1 MPRVGAAAV
10 AVTETAASPAAESA
24 GLFANASTALQL
36 LSAAALLLPGVL
48 AAPVQAADA
57 ATERVALQ
65 MSRHEEGR
73 RDLESIRSSLA
84 PIRVDVLQGS
94 VALRALDRLRLSA
107 SYSQD
112 TWSGATPVT
121 TAPLAADGNRAILR
135 DSAQGVVV
143 AGASPFVN
151 NTLQLDAARRPLR
164 TADDARTQVDERTV
178 HILSSASP
186 ETRDQLDV
194 RAAWD
199 WDNAMLEGAWGVS
212 LENDYESAWGNV
224 NARFDFNQKLTSLAV
239 GAGYTH
245 SRLDAILDPDLQPY
259 LTRGAY
265 QEAIT
270 RKRDSEILHGSRHDL
285 TAHLGLTQV
294 IDRSTVLDLA
304 LGYTRARGF
313 MENPYKATSVLFVDP
328 SQSGRGIVTADM
340 RALLEQRPER
350 NEQLA
355 ANLRLVRYIAPL
367 DAALH
372 LAYRYSE
379 DDWDV
384 RTHTLEAEWV
394 QPLPGGWTLA
404 PRLRYYTQ
412 TAASF
417 HVDYL
422 VSEQAYRR
430 IDRDGSGRDIWF
442 NPALPQAL
450 YYRNGG
456 QFVDAGGVGVDPD
469 ALNLQPRF
477 VTFDPG
483 LLPAH
488 FSSDH
493 RLAGFGA
500 LSAGLSL
507 SKQITRGLYLE
518 AGAEVYT
525 RRSGLQAGGGDSAY
539 ADFRFHTVSAGLRL
553 DLDETRLRT
562 YSRARAVA
570 AADPS
575 HAHHAG
581 HRAGMHAAQ
590 APAGVQFGHVLPAA
604 GDFMLAWRFGF
615 SRQAGALVQGSAGV
629 TDQEVVATACAPQA
643 PCRFVP
649 TYMNMQMHMVDIM
662 YAASD
667 RLTLMLMPQFM
678 TMDMNL
684 RELAGRPPAVPGVHE
699 HTGIGG
705 HRSGS
710 LGDTVLAGL
719 YQLGALG
726 NGAVHLGLGLSIP
739 TGRVDQEL
747 RRMFRSDGGL
757 MHFDM
762 QTGSGTWDL
771 LPSVTWLGALQT
783 WQLGAQLSA
792 VHRLHES
799 NEAGYRLGDGLQASA
814 WVGRTWANGLGL
826 SLRAV
831 QAWREDIAGD
841 WRVFNARIGPMDYP
855 HNQGGRSLDAALGLS
870 WTVPAGRFAGHA
882 LALEW
887 SQPVHEDLR
896 GVQLPRRGTLSASW
910 QLHF

>member
-1 MPRVGAAAV
+1 MPREAAVAV
-10 AVTETAASPAAESA
+10 AVTESARLLPQASA
-24 GLFANASTALQL
+24 ALQL

-48 AAPVQAADA
+48 VEPVHAADA

-94 VALRALDRLRLSA
+94 VNLRALDRLRLSA

-121 TAPLAADGNRAILR
+121 TAPLVADGNRAILR
-135 DSAQGVVV
+135 NSAQGVVV

-164 TADDARTQVDERTV
+164 TSSGAATQVDERTV

-199 WDNAMLEGAWGVS
+199 WDNATLEGASGVS
-212 LENDYESAWGNV
+212 LEHDYESRWGSA

-259 LTRGAY
+259 LTRSAY
-265 QEAIT
+265 QDAIT
-270 RKRDSEILHGSRHDL
+270 RKRDSEILHGSRRDL

-294 IDRSTVLDLA
+294 IDRETLLDIA
-304 LGYTRARGF
+304 LGYTRSRGF

-328 SQSGRGIVTADM
+328 AQAGRSSVNADM

-350 NEQLA
+350 NAQLA
-355 ANLRLVRYIAPL
+355 ASLRLVRYIAPL

-372 LAYRYSE
+372 LSYAYSE

-384 RTHTLEAEWV
+384 RAHTLEAEWV

-404 PRLRYYTQ
+404 PRLRYYSQ
-412 TAASF
+412 SAASF

-430 IDRDGSGRDIWF
+430 IERDGSGRDIWF
-442 NPALPQAL
+442 NPALPQTL
-450 YYRNGG
+450 YYRSGG
-456 QFVDAGGVGVDPD
+456 QFVDAGGVSVDPG
-469 ALNLQPRF
+469 ALDLQPRF
-477 VTFDPG
+477 VSFDPG

-525 RRSGLQAGGGDSAY
+525 RRSALQAGGGGDNGY

-553 DLDETRLRT
+553 DLDEARLRT
-562 YSRARAVA
+562 YSRSRALA
-570 AADPS
+570 TADTP

-581 HRAGMHAAQ
+581 HGDAAHAPQ

-604 GDFMLAWRFGF
+604 GDFMLAWRSSF
-615 SRQAGALVQGSAGV
+615 SRQTGALLQGSDRV
-629 TDQEVVATACAPQA
+629 SDQEVVATACAPQA

-649 TYMNMQMHMVDIM
+649 TAMTMQMHMVDVM

-678 TMDMNL
+678 SMDMTL
-684 RELAGRPPAVPGVHE
+684 RELVGRPPAVPGVHE

-726 NGAVHLGLGLSIP
+726 SGAVHVGLGLSIP

-747 RRMFRSDGGL
+747 RRMFRADGGL

-762 QTGSGTWDL
+762 QTGSGTWDV
-771 LPSVTWLGALQT
+771 LPSVTWLGAFERL
-783 WQLGAQLSA
+783 QLGAQLSA
-792 VHRLHES
+792 VHRLHEG
-799 NEAGYRLGDGLQASA
+799 NEAGYRLGDALQASA
-814 WVGRTWANGLGL
+814 WVGRTWTNGLGL

-831 QAWREDIAGD
+831 QAWRKEIAGD
-841 WRVFNARIGPMDYP
+841 WRVFNARLGPMDYP

-870 WTVPAGRFAGHA
+870 WTVPAGRLAGHS

>member
-1 MPRVGAAAV
+1 M
-10 AVTETAASPAAESA
+10 S
-24 GLFANASTALQL
+24 NASAALQL
-36 LSAAALLLPGVL
+36 LSAAALMLPGVL

-73 RDLESIRSSLA
+73 RDLENIRSSLA

-94 VALRALDRLRLSA
+94 VNLRALDRLRLSA

-121 TAPLAADGNRAILR
+121 TAPLVADGNRAILR
-135 DSAQGVVV
+135 NSPQGVVV

-164 TADDARTQVDERTV
+164 TQGATPAVVDERTV

-194 RAAWD
+194 RTAWD
-199 WDNAMLEGAWGVS
+199 WDDATLEGASGVS
-212 LENDYESAWGNV
+212 LENDYESAWGSV

-259 LTRGAY
+259 LTRSAY
-265 QEAIT
+265 QDAIT
-270 RKRDSEILHGSRHDL
+270 RKRDSEILHGSRRDL
-285 TAHLGLTQV
+285 TANLALTQV
-294 IDRSTVLDLA
+294 IDRETVLDMA
-304 LGYTRARGF
+304 LGYTRSRGF

-328 SQSGRGIVTADM
+328 AQAGRSTVSADM

-355 ANLRLVRYIAPL
+355 ASLRLARYIAPL

-372 LAYRYSE
+372 LSYRYSE

-384 RTHTLEAEWV
+384 RAHTLEAEWV
-394 QPLPGGWTLA
+394 QPLPDGWTLA

-430 IDRDGSGRDIWF
+430 IERDGSGRDIWF
-442 NPALPQAL
+442 NPALPQTL
-450 YYRNGG
+450 YYRSGG
-456 QFVDAGGVGVDPD
+456 QFVDAGGAAVDPGL
-469 ALNLQPRF
+469 LNLQPRF
-477 VTFDPG
+477 LSFDPG

-518 AGAEVYT
+518 AGAELYT
-525 RRSGLQAGGGDSAY
+525 RRSALQAGGGDSGY

-553 DLDETRLRT
+553 DLDEARLRSF
-562 YSRARAVA
+562 SRARTLA
-570 AADPS
+570 AADAA

-581 HRAGMHAAQ
+581 HGDGAHAPQ
-590 APAGVQFGHVLPAA
+590 APAGVQFAHVLPTA
-604 GDFMLAWRFGF
+604 GDFMLAWRSGF
-615 SRQAGALVQGSAGV
+615 SRQAGALVQGTERVS
-629 TDQEVVATACAPQA
+629 DREVVDTACAPQA

-649 TYMNMQMHMVDIM
+649 TSMNMRMHMVDVM

-667 RLTLMLMPQFM
+667 RLTLMLMPQVM
-678 TMDMNL
+678 VMDMNL

-705 HRSGS
+705 HSSGS

-719 YQLGALG
+719 YQMGALG
-726 NGAVHLGLGLSIP
+726 NGAVHLGMGLSIP

-747 RRMFRSDGGL
+747 RRMFRSDGGR

-771 LPSVTWLGALQT
+771 LPSVTWLGAFENV
-783 WQLGAQLSA
+783 QLGAQFSA
-792 VHRLHES
+792 VHRLHEG
-799 NEAGYRLGDGLQASA
+799 NEAGYRLGDVLQASA
-814 WVGRTWANGLGL
+814 WVGRAWSNGLGL

-831 QAWREDIAGD
+831 QAWRDDIAGD
-841 WRVFNARIGPMDYP
+841 WRVFNARMGPMDYP
-855 HNQGGRSLDAALGLS
+855 HNQGGESLDAALGLS
-870 WTVPAGRFAGHA
+870 WTVPAGRLAGHS

-887 SQPVHEDLR
+887 SQPVHEDLH
-896 GVQLPRRGTLSASW
+896 GVQLRRRGTLSASW

>member
-1 MPRVGAAAV
+1 MAV
-10 AVTETAASPAAESA
+10 AATESA
-24 GLFANASTALQL
+24 GSAAGASSRLLPQASAALQL

-48 AAPVQAADA
+48 ATPVQAADA

-73 RDLESIRSSLA
+73 RDLETVRSSLA
-84 PIRVDVLQGS
+84 PIRVDVLQGG
-94 VALRALDRLRLSA
+94 VNLRALDRLRLSA
-107 SYSQD
+107 AYSQD

-121 TAPLAADGNRAILR
+121 TAPLVADGNRAILR
-135 DSAQGVVV
+135 NSEQGVVV

-164 TADDARTQVDERTV
+164 TSSGAATQVDERTV

-199 WDNAMLEGAWGVS
+199 WDNATLEGASGVS
-212 LENDYESAWGNV
+212 LENDYESTWGNV

-259 LTRGAY
+259 LTRRAY
-265 QEAIT
+265 QDAIT
-270 RKRDSEILHGSRHDL
+270 RKRDSDILHGTRRDL

-294 IDRSTVLDLA
+294 IDRETVLDLA
-304 LGYTRARGF
+304 LGYTRSRGF

-328 SQSGRGIVTADM
+328 AQAGRSSVNADM

-372 LAYRYSE
+372 LSYRYSE

-430 IDRDGSGRDIWF
+430 IERDGGGRDIWF

-450 YYRNGG
+450 YYRSGG
-456 QFVDAGGVGVDPD
+456 EFVDAAGVGVDPG

-477 VTFDPG
+477 IAFDPS

-500 LSAGLSL
+500 LSAGLAL

-525 RRSGLQAGGGDSAY
+525 RRSALQAGGGDSAY

-553 DLDETRLRT
+553 DLDEARLRT
-562 YSRARAVA
+562 YSRARTLA
-570 AADPS
+570 AADAS
-575 HAHHAG
+575 HAHHADHG
-581 HRAGMHAAQ
+581 AGTHAAQ
-590 APAGVQFGHVLPAA
+590 TPAGVQFAHGLPAA
-604 GDFMLAWRFGF
+604 GDFMLAWRVGF
-615 SRQAGALVQGSAGV
+615 SRQAGALLQGSGGV
-629 TDQEVVATACAPQA
+629 SDQEVVATACAPQA

-678 TMDMNL
+678 RMDMNL

-705 HRSGS
+705 HSSGS
-710 LGDTVLAGL
+710 VGDTVLAGL
-719 YQLGALG
+719 YQFGSLGS
-726 NGAVHLGLGLSIP
+726 GAVHVGLGVSVP

-747 RRMFRSDGGL
+747 RRMFRADGGL

-771 LPSVTWLGALQT
+771 LPSVTWLGAWENL
-783 WQLGAQLSA
+783 QLGAQLSA
-792 VHRLHES
+792 THRLHEG
-799 NEAGYRLGDGLQASA
+799 NEAGYRLGDALQASA
-814 WVGRTWANGLGL
+814 WIGRTWSNGLGL

-870 WTVPAGRFAGHA
+870 WTVPAGRLAGHS

-887 SQPVHEDLR
+887 SEPVREDLH
-896 GVQLPRRGTLSASW
+896 GVQLPRRGTLSAGW